1 MTLAPLRLTSP
12 KTKTLKWWRNVY
24 IVTTPAVPDTG
35 QRSPAA
41 KVEEAGEVSG
51 LTRISETFKLMLSV
65 AAFQCLDVPV
75 QKIKNVE
82 ALPLYRTA
90 SKISPREGLPGEE
103 THAFHLTASVKCF
116 LSSPEPSMGHTVQA
130 ACSPIP
136 ARG

>member
-1 MTLAPLRLTSP
+1 MTGFSEADQPRM
-12 KTKTLKWWRNVY
+12 KTLN

-41 KVEEAGEVSG
+41 KVEETGEVSR
-51 LTRISETFKLMLSV
+51 LTRISEPSKLTLSV

-90 SKISPREGLPGEE
+90 NKISPREGLPDEG
-103 THAFHLTASVKCF
+103 THAFHLTATAKCF
-116 LSSPEPSMGHTVQA
+116 SSSPGEPSMGHTVQA

-136 ARG
+136 A